1 MKIAVIGAGT
11 IGASWAAYFL
21 SRGLS
26 VTASDPS
33 PGAPDLIRRMVEAA
47 WPILMR
53 LGGKADA
60 NPNAWRFEADPV
72 AAVAG
77 TLMTASTLGDT
88 SPLLKWSFAIIA
100 GGGVS
105 SIVHMGTSA
114 LRAAVSLP
122 TGGLANPVVSS
133 GEGLGAIVLT
143 LLALFLAPLAFIIVL
158 WMLYRIVKRFRQ
170 RLAGPT
176 QDT

>member
-1 MKIAVIGAGT
+1 MKQDIKHVAVIGAGT

-33 PGAPDLIRRMVEAA
+33 PGAPDLIRRMVENA

-72 AAVAG
+72 AAVATPPKASDAKPVAIHRG
-77 TLMTASTLGDT
+77 CGQWPVAAFLAASTAT
-88 SPLLKWSFAIIA
+88 IA
-100 GGGVS
+100 
-105 SIVHMGTSA
+105 T
-114 LRAAVSLP
+114 RNAA
-122 TGGLANPVVSS
+122 
-133 GEGLGAIVLT
+133 
-143 LLALFLAPLAFIIVL
+143 
-158 WMLYRIVKRFRQ
+158 
-170 RLAGPT
+170 AG
-176 QDT
+176 

>member
-1 MKIAVIGAGT
+1 MKQDIKHVAVIGAGT

-33 PGAPDLIRRMVEAA
+33 PGAPDLIRRMVENA

-72 AAVAG
+72 AKA
-77 TLMTASTLGDT
+77 LPLAS
-88 SPLLKWSFAIIA
+88 SPRMISPCALVSPTVTMYPPGWWARGKGRW
-100 GGGVS
+100 GGG
-105 SIVHMGTSA
+105 
-114 LRAAVSLP
+114 R
-122 TGGLANPVVSS
+122 
-133 GEGLGAIVLT
+133 
-143 LLALFLAPLAFIIVL
+143 
-158 WMLYRIVKRFRQ
+158 
-170 RLAGPT
+170 
-176 QDT
+176 